1 MHFTPHP
8 APMPKLLYL
17 VTEDWSFCQHFLPVA
32 RAARQAGF
40 EVVVAARMRN
50 HRAQIEAEG
59 FRAIS
64 LENERRSL
72 GPTEIFASM
81 ARMARIVREENPD
94 IVHCIALR
102 MVALGGIAAKL
113 AGARSLVLAPT
124 GLGHLWIQD
133 GILERALRPFV
144 RLLVGKI
151 LRGPRTRYLF
161 ENLDDPKEFG
171 LDPNE
176 VTRIGGAGV
185 DPTQFP
191 PAPEPS
197 TPPVR
202 VAIVGRMLKPKG
214 IAEAVAATLRAR
226 ASGAAIELHLF
237 GTPDPSNRTS
247 FTEDDLRNWSR
258 QDGIRWHGHVAHA
271 ASVWRD
277 HHVAMLLSY
286 REGLPRALTEAAA
299 SGRPIIATDVT
310 GCREVVRDGIEGIL
324 VPLGDIEAATD
335 ALARLGADPALR
347 GRMGEAARARF
358 LERFTEEAVMKTAA
372 TLYRSCLETGPAKD
386 LKTGR

>member
-1 MHFTPHP
+1 
-8 APMPKLLYL
+8 MPKLLYL

-32 RAARQAGF
+32 RAARAAGF

-59 FRAIS
+59 FRALP

-72 GPTEIFASM
+72 GPIEIVASIV
-81 ARMARIVREENPD
+81 RMARIVRTENPD

-113 AGARSLVLAPT
+113 AGARALVLAPT
-124 GLGHLWIQD
+124 GLGHLWIQN
-133 GILERALRPFV
+133 GIVERALRPFV

-151 LRGPRTRYLF
+151 LRGSRTRYLF

-171 LDPNE
+171 LDPNA

-185 DPTQFP
+185 DPKQFP
-191 PAPEPS
+191 PAPEPVA
-197 TPPVR
+197 PPVK
-202 VAIVGRMLKPKG
+202 VAVVARMLEPKG

-226 ASGAAIELHLF
+226 ASGAPVELHLF

-247 FTEDDLRNWSR
+247 FTQHDLRGWS
-258 QDGIRWHGHVAHA
+258 QEKGIHWHGQVDHA
-271 ASVWRD
+271 ATVWRD

-299 SGRPIIATDVT
+299 SARPIIATDVT

-324 VPLGDIEAATD
+324 VPLGNVEAA
-335 ALARLGADPALR
+335 ALAITRLAADAGLR
-347 GRMGEAARARF
+347 ARMGEAAHARF
-358 LERFTEEAVMKTAA
+358 LERFTEDEVMKTARD
-372 TLYRSCLETGPAKD
+372 LYRRCLRPD
-386 LKTGR
+386 R